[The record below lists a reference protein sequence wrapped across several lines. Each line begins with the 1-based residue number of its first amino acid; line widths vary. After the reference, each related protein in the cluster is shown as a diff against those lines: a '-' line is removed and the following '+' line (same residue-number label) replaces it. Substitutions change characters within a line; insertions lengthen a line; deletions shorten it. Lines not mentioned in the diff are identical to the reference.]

1 MIKDELKISSKDW
14 LNILIIGILFGFF
27 QSLIFYFLNKD
38 LQTISTIIFS
48 ISTAFFIAIFAM
60 ILISSSNRFILPKID
75 KKFWTSFKSIFLFFI
90 RISRIFTHFFYIF

>member
-1 MIKDELKISSKDW
+1 MLNNELKISSKDW

-48 ISTAFFIAIFAM
+48 ISTAFFISGIFF
-60 ILISSSNRFILPKID
+60 SNSSNI
-75 KKFWTSFKSIFLFFI
+75 KFFVNSLFFSYSSFDNSFQK
-90 RISRIFTHFFYIF
+90 RAYKKLYNR